1 MGVGLLEPVDDLG
14 DQSQASHPELLR
26 FLTDTL
32 IELKFDLQA
41 YQAILARTQTYRRA
55 TLLQPHSPEETF
67 LFQGRPL
74 TRMRAEQWWDSVMT
88 LIVPDLDE
96 RLGAVRVD
104 RNYEMAQQLA
114 GKPLQEMLEV
124 IASESKL
131 DQQIKELQT
140 RVNQLQRKVNGRNR
154 QKKVASLRFEV
165 DRKNLASH
173 RKALAELRKQ
183 SVRGSGASS
192 IRSPLARTACTVGAS
207 LKWPLLLPKDTC
219 ASLVNQTVKR
229 SMLLQWTPPCLRR

>member
-1 MGVGLLEPVDDLG
+1 
-14 DQSQASHPELLR
+14 
-26 FLTDTL
+26 
-32 IELKFDLQA
+32 
-41 YQAILARTQTYRRA
+41 
-55 TLLQPHSPEETF
+55 
-67 LFQGRPL
+67 
-74 TRMRAEQWWDSVMT
+74 MT

-131 DQQIKELQT
+131 EQQIKELQT

-154 QKKVASLRFEV
+154 QNKVASSRFEV
-165 DRKNLASH
+165 DRKNLAAD

-183 SVRGSGASS
+183 SVMGAQCQLGILIPAGEGCLLSWCEL
-192 IRSPLARTACTVGAS
+192 P
-207 LKWPLLLPKDTC
+207 KWPLLLPKDTSC
-219 ASLVNQTVKR
+219 ANLVNQTVKR
-229 SMLLQWTPPCLRR
+229 SMLLQWMPMCLRR

>member
-1 MGVGLLEPVDDLG
+1 MV
-14 DQSQASHPELLR
+14 
-26 FLTDTL
+26 
-32 IELKFDLQA
+32 
-41 YQAILARTQTYRRA
+41 
-55 TLLQPHSPEETF
+55 
-67 LFQGRPL
+67 
-74 TRMRAEQWWDSVMT
+74 DSVMT

-165 DRKNLASH
+165 DREKPGFAS
-173 RKALAELRKQ
+173 KSSGGASQAVCDG
-183 SVRGSGASS
+183 SSGASS
-192 IRSPLARTACTVGAS
+192 GF
-207 LKWPLLLPKDTC
+207 
-219 ASLVNQTVKR
+219 
-229 SMLLQWTPPCLRR
+229 